1 MLSSTTSQSNE
12 GKMPTKDKRTPVLL
26 TDAERAEIKVAM
38 KAEGIRSM
46 SDFLRLAALRLA
58 RGNGE

>member
-1 MLSSTTSQSNE
+1 
-12 GKMPTKDKRTPVLL
+12 MPTKDKRTPVLL